1 VSKYRVEFK
10 SSKLLLILQ
19 LLTYGVLIV
28 SVLNWQSEIVQY
40 QFLLGTLIVSIIT
53 FFVFKA
59 VIQSRR
65 ETQPP
70 VILSLGGEWLETD
83 IEGQTGWKI
92 TDKSRISSLLLFI
105 HLVSPVNA
113 RHSKWCLIYKDQ
125 VTERDFR
132 RLCCAVI
139 YQQQNSRKID

>member
-10 SSKLLLILQ
+10 SSNLLLILQ
-19 LLTYGVLIV
+19 LLTYGVLIL
-28 SVLNWQSEIVQY
+28 SILNWQSEIVQY
-40 QFLLGTLIVSIIT
+40 QFLLEILIVAIIT
-53 FFVFKA
+53 FFVFRA
-59 VIQSRR
+59 VLQSRR

-70 VILSLGGEWLETD
+70 VILSLRGEWLETD
-83 IEGQTGWKI
+83 IDGQTGWKI

-139 YQQQNSRKID
+139 YQQQNPRKID